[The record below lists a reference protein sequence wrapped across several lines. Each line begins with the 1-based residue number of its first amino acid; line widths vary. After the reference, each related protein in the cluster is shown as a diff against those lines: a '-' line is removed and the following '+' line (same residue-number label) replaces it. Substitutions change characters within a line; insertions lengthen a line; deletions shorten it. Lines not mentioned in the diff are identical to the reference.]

1 MPQLFKKLFGIILTV
16 ALLSTSGC
24 ATLFNSVNFK
34 NAPRDSFIKIEVLTD
49 EMIATGSGVIIHH
62 SNNSNTLI
70 LTAGHI
76 CKPNTIAMRVL
87 DLYENT
93 FNVISFVVSDQD
105 DLCVISV
112 DGLMAGKALKVADKA
127 PEIGDHIYNIA
138 APRSIHAPNMSL
150 MFDGYYQGGMFIS
163 EEKYALDVYNLP
175 GVGGSSGSPIF
186 NDNWEIIGVISRGI
200 PSFQHIMLAVNQART
215 KRFYDY
221 VFTDQFTVDFKK
233 ATEEHEKRL
242 LEFMGKLLGP

>member
-1 MPQLFKKLFGIILTV
+1 MVTFMPQLFRTIIGIMLTV
-16 ALLSTSGC
+16 ALLTTSSC

-34 NAPRDSFIKIEVLTD
+34 NAPRDSFVKIEVMTD

-93 FNVISFVVSDQD
+93 FNVISFITSTED
-105 DLCVISV
+105 DLCVLST
-112 DGLMAGKALKVADKA
+112 DGIINGKALKVADKS

-138 APRSIHAPNMSL
+138 APRSIHGPNMSL
-150 MFDGYYQGGMFIS
+150 MFDGYYEGSMFIA
-163 EEKYALDVYNLP
+163 EEKYALDVFNVP

-186 NDNWEIIGVISRGI
+186 NDNWEIIGIISRGM
-200 PSFQHIMLAVNQART
+200 PDFQHIMLSVNRERT

-221 VFTDQFTVDFKK
+221 VFTDQFTVDYKK
-233 ATEEHEKRL
+233 ATEEYTKRVL
-242 LEFMGKLLGP
+242 D